1 MSRRVV
7 SRTVEGWVK
16 PSAAFAALYRDE
28 PASFWLDSGAH
39 AEVGTSYIGAPGRG
53 HERVSAFGAGTFDA
67 LRAAVEEV
75 GPPCFMVTP
84 SVGEIAPLL
93 AGTAASEGLP
103 AFRLGWVGWLAY
115 EIEGSQ
121 FMFIDRAVAF
131 DHALHSVTLIALTDD
146 AHASAVSDWF
156 DATSATL
163 LDLQASTARES
174 PINLG
179 QSPTAMQPSTH
190 GPLKDGRMD
199 ARWRHSST
207 EYLHLI
213 SECQARIAD
222 GEAYQ
227 LCLTNQISVT
237 LGNRDSDD
245 PLGLYERLRAI
256 NPSHH
261 GGYLRFGDTALLS
274 SSPEQFLVLT
284 TSGLVTTRPIKGTR
298 PRGVTPARDRELR
311 DELLGSEK
319 ERAENVMIVDLMR
332 NDLAKVAR
340 TGSVRV
346 PTLFDVETYSNVH
359 QLVSTVTAELAD
371 GKTGI
376 DAVEACFPA
385 GSMTG
390 APKASAMAILE
401 HLEQGPRGIYA
412 GAFGYFGLDGRV
424 DLAMSIRS
432 IVIEGANAT
441 IGTGGGITALSVPE
455 EELEEIVVKAA
466 PLLDALGVTSGRS
479 PRKV

>member
-7 SRTVEGWVK
+7 SRTVEGWIE
-16 PSAAFAALYRDE
+16 PSVAFAALYRNA
-28 PASFWLDSGAH
+28 PTSFWLDGGADS
-39 AEVGTSYIGAPGRG
+39 EVGTSYIGAPDPD
-53 HERVSAFGAGTFDA
+53 HERNPAGGARVFDV
-67 LRAAVEEV
+67 LRAAVDEMA
-75 GPPCFMVTP
+75 PPGTTSRA
-84 SVGEIAPLL
+84 SVGENAPLV
-93 AGTAASEGLP
+93 AGGGAEELP

-131 DHALHSVTLIALTDD
+131 DHALRSVTLLALGDD
-146 AHASAVSDWF
+146 ETATAVGEWF
-156 DATSATL
+156 DATTQTL
-163 LDLQASTARES
+163 LGLRSSTAREA
-174 PINLG
+174 PIGRG
-179 QSPTAMQPSTH
+179 QSPSVGGDPAAGQSLRSPV
-190 GPLKDGRMD
+190 D
-199 ARWRHSST
+199 ARWRHSHT

-237 LGNRDSDD
+237 LGHSDADD
-245 PLGLYERLRAI
+245 PIGLYERLRAF

-274 SSPEQFLVLT
+274 SSPEQFLVVT
-284 TSGLVTTRPIKGTR
+284 PRGRVTTKPIKGTR
-298 PRGVTPARDRELR
+298 PRGSTPARDRELR

-340 TGSVRV
+340 AGSVRV
-346 PTLFDVETYSNVH
+346 PTLFDVETYSSVH
-359 QLVSTVTAELAD
+359 QLVSTVTADLAE

-390 APKASAMAILE
+390 TPKSSAMSILH

-455 EELEEIVVKAA
+455 EELDEIVVKAA
-466 PLLDALGVTSGRS
+466 PLLDALGATSGRS